1 MTQNNQAKPHT
12 VIAAPAAIFEG
23 GHKLWAD
30 AFFRAKQQLEAGD
43 CKFEVGMAFAAAT
56 TPREKILATT
66 LLMADSEI
74 DALSDFL
81 EGLAGCPA
89 GEPTIIL

>member
-12 VIAAPAAIFEG
+12 VIAAPDANSEA
-23 GHKLWAD
+23 GHKLGVD
-30 AFFRAKQQLEAGD
+30 AFFRAKQQLEAGE

-66 LLMADSEI
+66 LLMTDSEI
-74 DALSDFL
+74 DALTDFL
-81 EGLAGCPA
+81 KQRIDL
-89 GEPTIIL
+89 